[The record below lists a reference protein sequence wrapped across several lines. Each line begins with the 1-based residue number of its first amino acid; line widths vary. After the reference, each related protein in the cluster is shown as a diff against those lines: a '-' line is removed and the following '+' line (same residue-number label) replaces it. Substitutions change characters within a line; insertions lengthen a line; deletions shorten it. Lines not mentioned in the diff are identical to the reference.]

1 MTRSELVQ
9 RIAKKNPHLFRSD
22 IEKIVSIVFEK
33 ISHALERGQRVELRG
48 FGAFNVKKRNPRIS
62 RNPRTGQRVQVDGK
76 SVPTFKM
83 GKELIERINGKDQPK
98 H

>member
-22 IEKIVSIVFEK
+22 IEKIVSIVFER
-33 ISHALERGQRVELRG
+33 ISCALEKGQRVELRG

-76 SVPTFKM
+76 AVPTFKM
-83 GKELIERINGKDQPK
+83 GKELIERINSKDNPK
-98 H
+98 